1 MNGAFGGNTGTTEV
15 VIKILDINDNIPTLE
30 KESVRTKPP
39 LHFYF
44 LFSIIGN
51 YIYYIVATLT

>member
-30 KESVRTKPP
+30 KESVRTQP
-39 LHFYF
+39 LTTF
-44 LFSIIGN
+44 LISIQYNSVFIF
-51 YIYYIVATLT
+51 IIL